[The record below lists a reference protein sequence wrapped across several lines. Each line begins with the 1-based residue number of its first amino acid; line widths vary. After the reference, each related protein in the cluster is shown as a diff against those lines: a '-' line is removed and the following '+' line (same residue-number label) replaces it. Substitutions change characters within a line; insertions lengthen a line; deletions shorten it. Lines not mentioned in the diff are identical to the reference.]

1 MKTLKNKNNGLELL
15 RMFLCFWVVL
25 FHSLRISDSNLILNF
40 KKKMFHVPSF
50 FFISF
55 YFLFPIIQNRN
66 IDRMALRLERLLI
79 PYIFWPLITW
89 CMSNLFFL
97 IFKKSRFDR
106 LLTLYELLKQLIIGR
121 KFYGQFWFLFN
132 LLFFTIIF
140 FILSILL
147 EENNLLQITKTIAI
161 ISYILQYSTYNY
173 IFFDNY
179 RECISHSI
187 GHFVETFPIAITA
200 FLLYSYDIPNKLKK
214 VRNKT
219 IFYCILGNYF
229 IYKYKIF
236 MDITIYG
243 RKYNYNGFDKN
254 IFALLSFIG
263 FYLIPIDFLNSNK
276 LNLFIKLATNYTQG
290 IYCVHTTIAYY
301 ATKLFHLKR
310 NLYGCIIIY
319 ILSYLIS
326 FLGTKISF
334 NTRIKFLFI

>member
-161 ISYILQYSTYNY
+161 IY
-173 IFFDNY
+173 FF
-179 RECISHSI
+179 
-187 GHFVETFPIAITA
+187 
-200 FLLYSYDIPNKLKK
+200 
-214 VRNKT
+214 
-219 IFYCILGNYF
+219 
-229 IYKYKIF
+229 
-236 MDITIYG
+236 
-243 RKYNYNGFDKN
+243 
-254 IFALLSFIG
+254 
-263 FYLIPIDFLNSNK
+263 
-276 LNLFIKLATNYTQG
+276 
-290 IYCVHTTIAYY
+290 
-301 ATKLFHLKR
+301 
-310 NLYGCIIIY
+310 
-319 ILSYLIS
+319 
-326 FLGTKISF
+326 
-334 NTRIKFLFI
+334 